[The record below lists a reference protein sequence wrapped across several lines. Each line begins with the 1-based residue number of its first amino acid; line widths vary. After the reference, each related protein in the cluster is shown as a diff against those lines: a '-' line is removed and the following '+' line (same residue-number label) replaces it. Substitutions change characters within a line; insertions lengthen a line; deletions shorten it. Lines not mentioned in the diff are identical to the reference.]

1 MRFGYTIIYVKH
13 IKETIAFY
21 EKAFGM
27 KQSFVP
33 ESGMYGEVDTDSGTK
48 LGFVSEEFVASGDTD
63 FAYNNKA
70 AKAAGFVIC
79 LITDDVDVAYNK
91 ACAAGAEGIKK
102 PHDKPW
108 GQTVALVRDNNGV
121 FVEICTEVKE

>member
-1 MRFGYTIIYVKH
+1 MRFGYTIIYVKN
-13 IKETIAFY
+13 IEETMAFY

-27 KQSFVP
+27 KQSFAP
-33 ESGMYGEVDTDSGTK
+33 ESGMYGEVETGSATK
-48 LGFVSEEFVASGDTD
+48 LGFVSEDFVASSDIE

-79 LITDDVDVAYNK
+79 LISDDVQAAYDK
-91 ACAAGAEGIKK
+91 ACAAGAVSVKE

-108 GQTVALVRDNNGV
+108 GQTVALVKDNNGV
-121 FVEICTEVKE
+121 FVEICTEIK